1 MNWLQDALALIQL
14 APQILQL
21 ILQVE
26 TIFGAGG
33 GAAKKAVVT
42 DAVVASVAPE
52 TVTAKVGN
60 MIDRNVAAL
69 NTAGKLLPH
78 AGK

>member
-1 MNWLQDALALIQL
+1 MNWLQDALMLIQL
-14 APQILQL
+14 APNILQL

-26 TIFGAGG
+26 QIFGAGS

-42 DAVVASVAPE
+42 DAVVAAGAPE
-52 TVTAKVGN
+52 TVTAKVGSL
-60 MIDRNVAAL
+60 IDRNVASL
-69 NTAGKLLPH
+69 NVAGKLLPH